1 MKETTEKPASLPGQ
15 VQPIVR
21 PDCYVGTDIPP
32 QDGDIVEWISNGE
45 RWTVCR
51 EDDLEGPSA
60 LHHWPD
66 GGWCGVRLIHRPNAQ
81 NGGGIPHAESDCSA
95 GGNP

>member
-66 GGWCGVRLIHRPNAQ
+66 GGWCGVRLIHRPNER
-81 NGGGIPHAESDCSA
+81 ITLDERS
-95 GGNP
+95 

>member
-1 MKETTEKPASLPGQ
+1 MNDSVDL
-15 VQPIVR
+15 IVGSG
-21 PDCYVGTDIPP
+21 CYAGTDTKP
-32 QDGDIVEWISNGE
+32 QAGDVVEWISNGE

-66 GGWCGVRLIHRPNAQ
+66 GGWCGVRLIHRPNAG
-81 NGGGIPHAESDCSA
+81 NDASAERR
-95 GGNP
+95 